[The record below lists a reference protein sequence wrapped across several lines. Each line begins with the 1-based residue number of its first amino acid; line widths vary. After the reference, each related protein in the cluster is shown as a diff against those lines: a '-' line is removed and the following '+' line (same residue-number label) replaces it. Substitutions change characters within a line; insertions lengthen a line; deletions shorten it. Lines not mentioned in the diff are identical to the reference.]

1 MIFRIDKEITKIKF
15 IKNNETKEFDMWQL
29 VYETKDRNGEYL
41 IFEQVFECSPF
52 NELEDGQTIFIEK
65 EAYTSQDADI
75 ETVCYKY
82 SNMSLMVKHK
92 VNSSDEMMKVYYVF
106 SNNSLL
112 DDSYRVLKA
121 IL

>member
-1 MIFRIDKEITKIKF
+1 MIFRVDKNITKIKF
-15 IKNNETKEFDMWQL
+15 IKNNETKEFVMWQL
-29 VYETKDRNGEYL
+29 VYETKDRNGVYL

-52 NELEDGQTIFIEK
+52 NELEDDQTIFIEK
-65 EAYTSQDADI
+65 ESYTSQDADI

-92 VNSSDEMMKVYYVF
+92 VNSSDEIMKVYYVF
-106 SNNSLL
+106 SNNSSL
-112 DDSYRVLKA
+112 DDNYRVLKA

>member
-1 MIFRIDKEITKIKF
+1 MIFRVDKNITKIKF
-15 IKNNETKEFDMWQL
+15 IKNNEAKEFDMWQL
-29 VYETKDRNGEYL
+29 VYEIKDRNGVYL

-112 DDSYRVLKA
+112 DDSYRVLKS

>member
-1 MIFRIDKEITKIKF
+1 MFFRVDKNITKIKF

-29 VYETKDRNGEYL
+29 VYEIKDRNGIYL

-75 ETVCYKY
+75 ETVCYEY
-82 SNMSLMVKHK
+82 SNMSLNIEYKL
-92 VNSSDEMMKVYYVF
+92 NSPNEITKMYYVF
-106 SNNSLL
+106 SNNSSL
-112 DDSYRVLKA
+112 DDNYRVLKA